1 MASVGFVSHSIFW
14 ASRALCAWSDPLDH
28 NDIYQYYLWDSQPT
42 IARVGL
48 LVGGAAS
55 QVIPLVL
62 VPKQSPHDPVPFRA
76 LVRAW
81 TACMSGLGWLLESR
95 FVRPD
100 PQNHRAVLHVEMV
113 NTSCCLMGISSTCIG
128 SDLLLNRMELFVPPM
143 VVFVIALS
151 ASGAI
156 CYYSLEQR
164 HSDNASLSV

>member
-1 MASVGFVSHSIFW
+1 M
-14 ASRALCAWSDPLDH
+14 
-28 NDIYQYYLWDSQPT
+28 
-42 IARVGL
+42 GL

-81 TACMSGLGWLLESR
+81 TACMRGLGWLLASR

-113 NTSCCLMGISSTCIG
+113 YSSCCLMGISSTCIG
-128 SDLLLNRMELFVPPM
+128 SDILLNRMELFVPPM

-164 HSDNASLSV
+164 HSDNASLRRLRYRFAQARHARKDTIEGVPNSDAVAIEYRYSFSSIKIF